1 MYFLFQI
8 YAKARRWR
16 PYGDA
21 MATLLRVS
29 TDNLY
34 KKQLIKVWASLGA
47 RRIFLQ
53 DTPSSAPR
61 GVCSD
66 MPGIHELKMSENVPY
81 WHRMHSN
88 RSSFTFMHSYASS
101 WKRSWRIFLVFTGK
115 TSLFAVF
122 ASESRSARFSGARK
136 SVYVKYH
143 PFWCISPQL
152 HPTHSCR
159 VPAPNAIPYNH
170 SNI

>member
-1 MYFLFQI
+1 
-8 YAKARRWR
+8 
-16 PYGDA
+16 

-34 KKQLIKVWASLGA
+34 KKQLIKVLASLGA

-88 RSSFTFMHSYASS
+88 RSS
-101 WKRSWRIFLVFTGK
+101 
-115 TSLFAVF
+115 
-122 ASESRSARFSGARK
+122 
-136 SVYVKYH
+136 
-143 PFWCISPQL
+143 
-152 HPTHSCR
+152 
-159 VPAPNAIPYNH
+159 
-170 SNI
+170 

>member
-1 MYFLFQI
+1 MSLCVEVFFIKNSADTPEKRESVLMPEMPTPHAKLIFCWFAFEIMVLWFQKCI
-8 YAKARRWR
+8 FFFIFMQKHVVDD
-16 PYGDA
+16 P

-34 KKQLIKVWASLGA
+34 KKQLINVWASLGA

-101 WKRSWRIFLVFTGK
+101 WKRSWRIFLVFTG
-115 TSLFAVF
+115 
-122 ASESRSARFSGARK
+122 
-136 SVYVKYH
+136 
-143 PFWCISPQL
+143 
-152 HPTHSCR
+152 
-159 VPAPNAIPYNH
+159 
-170 SNI
+170 